1 MVTHVAGKKG
11 VVNISRTEWCKVT
24 DLHSGVKATYLA
36 EISVDHDGTAIGP
49 GSTLDYV

>member
-1 MVTHVAGKKG
+1 MLQEIKELVTFFELMMLSS
-11 VVNISRTEWCKVT
+11 I
-24 DLHSGVKATYLA
+24 KATYLA